1 MLKTIEIKNYL
12 LIEDIKVNF
21 ERNFNIITGET
32 GSGKSIVIGA
42 LNLLVG
48 SRIDHK
54 VVGPRNKKCVIE
66 AIFIIDDK
74 LKDNFLNFDLDFE
87 NESFFRR
94 EILSN
99 GKSRA
104 FINDSPV
111 KLEILKN
118 ITQDLINIQSQNQD
132 LVLNQKS
139 FYYNLIDSDE
149 EINLMSK
156 NFLFAYNQ
164 YISKQKT
171 YEKLNNQL
179 TSIKS
184 NADYNKFLYSEID
197 ELNLQNNEEE
207 GLEQEFMNLK
217 NYDKLKN
224 ELNEY
229 QQIIY
234 GEHYSLI
241 SQMNNLSSTIN
252 KISSTSND
260 FISLKNR
267 FDQIKIEFDDIIA
280 SINKKYENLIYDPRR
295 FEYVQNRIFKIRDLL
310 SKHNAKTTTDLIK
323 VKQNLSSK
331 FSNSKDLENE
341 VQFLKNQTQELENKC
356 QILAKKIFIK
366 RKQRVVDLQK
376 ELQIIFNNLSM
387 KESRIKFD
395 LEKSGQ
401 LNKYGMDNLN
411 ILYSSD
417 KGNNYNKLIKIAS
430 GGEKSRILLAINVL
444 FSDKMRLPTLIFDEI
459 DSGTSGK
466 VANVIGDLM
475 KKIGCKSQI
484 IAISH
489 LAQVAAK
496 ASNHF
501 KVYKILSSNKPKTLL
516 RKLNREERIEEIA
529 AMISADNITNPALD
543 QAIELLK

>member
-54 VVGPRNKKCVIE
+54 VVGPRNKKCIIE
-66 AIFIIDDK
+66 AIFLIDDK
-74 LKDNFLNFDLDFE
+74 LKDKFLNFDLDFE

-149 EINLMSK
+149 EINLMS
-156 NFLFAYNQ
+156 NSFLSAYNQ

-179 TSIKS
+179 IGIKA

-207 GLEQEFMNLK
+207 DLEQEFINLK
-217 NYDKLKN
+217 NYDKLKS

-234 GEHYSLI
+234 GEHNSLI
-241 SQMNNLSSTIN
+241 SLMNNLSSIIN

-260 FISLKNR
+260 FMNLKNR
-267 FDQIKIEFDDIIA
+267 YDHIKIEFDDIIA
-280 SINKKYENLIYDPRR
+280 TINKKSENLIYDPRR

-310 SKHNAKTTTDLIK
+310 SKHNAKTTIDLIK

-331 FSNSKDLENE
+331 FLNSKDLENE
-341 VQFLKNQTQELENKC
+341 VQSLKKQTQELENKC
-356 QILAKKIFIK
+356 QILAEKIFIK
-366 RKQRVVDLQK
+366 RKLRVIDLQK

-395 LEKSGQ
+395 LDKSEQ

-475 KKIGCKSQI
+475 KRIGCKSQI

-501 KVYKILSSNKPKTLL
+501 KVYKILSSDKPKTLL
-516 RKLNREERIEEIA
+516 KKLNHEERIKEIA

-543 QAIELLK
+543 QATELLK

>member
-54 VVGPRNKKCVIE
+54 VVGPKNKKCIIE
-66 AIFIIDDK
+66 AVFLIDDK
-74 LKDNFLNFDLDFE
+74 LKDKFLNFDVDFE

-132 LVLNQKS
+132 LVLDQKS
-139 FYYNLIDSDE
+139 FYYNLIDCDE
-149 EINLMSK
+149 EINSMSK
-156 NFLFAYNQ
+156 SFLFTYNQ
-164 YISKQKT
+164 YISKQKAF
-171 YEKLNNQL
+171 EKLSRQL
-179 TSIKS
+179 NSIKS
-184 NADYNKFLYSEID
+184 NADYNKFLYVEID

-207 GLEQEFMNLK
+207 GLEQEFINLK

-229 QQIIY
+229 NQIVY

-241 SQMNNLSSTIN
+241 SLMNNLSSIIN

-260 FISLKNR
+260 FMNLKNR
-267 FDQIKIEFDDIIA
+267 YDQIKIEFDDII
-280 SINKKYENLIYDPRR
+280 STINKKSENLIYDPRR

-310 SKHNAKTTTDLIK
+310 SKHNAKTTIDLIK

-331 FSNSKDLENE
+331 FLNSKR
-341 VQFLKNQTQELENKC
+341 
-356 QILAKKIFIK
+356 KISTSWK
-366 RKQRVVDLQK
+366 RKHRVVDLQN

-387 KESRIKFD
+387 KESKIKFD
-395 LEKSGQ
+395 LDKSDQ

-516 RKLNREERIEEIA
+516 RKLNHEERIEEIA

>member
-54 VVGPRNKKCVIE
+54 VIGPRNKKCVIE

-241 SQMNNLSSTIN
+241 SQMNNLSSIIN

-260 FISLKNR
+260 FISLKKR
-267 FDQIKIEFDDIIA
+267 YEQIKIEFDDIIA

-310 SKHNAKTTTDLIK
+310 SKHNAKTSTDLIK

-356 QILAKKIFIK
+356 QILAEKIFIK
-366 RKQRVVDLQK
+366 REQRVVDLQK

-395 LEKSGQ
+395 LEKSDQ

-516 RKLNREERIEEIA
+516 RKLNHEERIEEIA

>member
-54 VVGPRNKKCVIE
+54 VVGPRNKKCIIE
-66 AIFIIDDK
+66 AIFLIDDK
-74 LKDNFLNFDLDFE
+74 LKDKFLNFDLDFE

-149 EINLMSK
+149 EINLMS
-156 NFLFAYNQ
+156 NSFLSAYNQ

-171 YEKLNNQL
+171 YEKLYNQL
-179 TSIKS
+179 IGIKA

-207 GLEQEFMNLK
+207 DLEQEFINLK
-217 NYDKLKN
+217 NYDKLKS

-234 GEHYSLI
+234 GEHNSLI
-241 SQMNNLSSTIN
+241 SLMNNLSSIIN

-260 FISLKNR
+260 FMNLKNR
-267 FDQIKIEFDDIIA
+267 YDHIKIEFDDIIA
-280 SINKKYENLIYDPRR
+280 TINKKSENLIYDPRR

-310 SKHNAKTTTDLIK
+310 SKHNAKTTIDLIK

-341 VQFLKNQTQELENKC
+341 VQYLKNQTQELENKC
-356 QILAKKIFIK
+356 QILAEKIFIK

-395 LEKSGQ
+395 LDKSDQ

-417 KGNNYNKLIKIAS
+417 KGKNYNKLIKIAS

-466 VANVIGDLM
+466 IANVIGDLM
-475 KKIGCKSQI
+475 KKIGYKSQI

-501 KVYKILSSNKPKTLL
+501 KVYKILSSNNPKTQL

>member
-156 NFLFAYNQ
+156 SFLSAYNQ

-260 FISLKNR
+260 FISLKKR
-267 FDQIKIEFDDIIA
+267 YEQIKIEFDDIIA

-356 QILAKKIFIK
+356 QILAEKIFIK

-376 ELQIIFNNLSM
+376 ELQIILNNLSM

-395 LEKSGQ
+395 LEKSDK

-475 KKIGCKSQI
+475 KKIGFESQI

-501 KVYKILSSNKPKTLL
+501 KVYKILSSNSPKTIL

>member
-66 AIFIIDDK
+66 AIFLIDDK
-74 LKDNFLNFDLDFE
+74 LKDKFSNFDLDFE
-87 NESFFRR
+87 YESFFRR

-156 NFLFAYNQ
+156 SFLSAYNQ

-171 YEKLNNQL
+171 YESLNNQL

-184 NADYNKFLYSEID
+184 NADYNKFLFSEID
-197 ELNLQNNEEE
+197 ELNLQDNEEE
-207 GLEQEFMNLK
+207 GLEQEFINLK
-217 NYDKLKN
+217 NYDKLKS

-241 SQMNNLSSTIN
+241 SLMNNLSLIIN

-260 FISLKNR
+260 FANLKNR
-267 FDQIKIEFDDIIA
+267 YDQIKIEFDDIITT
-280 SINKKYENLIYDPRR
+280 INKKSENLIYDPRR

-310 SKHNAKTTTDLIK
+310 SKHNAKTTIDLIK

-356 QILAKKIFIK
+356 QILAEKIFIK

-376 ELQIIFNNLSM
+376 EIQIIFNNLSM

-395 LEKSGQ
+395 LDKSDQ

-475 KKIGCKSQI
+475 KKIGFESQI

-516 RKLNREERIEEIA
+516 RKLNHEERIEEIA

>member
-1 MLKTIEIKNYL
+1 MLKTVEIKNYL
-12 LIEDIKVNF
+12 LIEDLKVSF

-54 VVGPRNKKCVIE
+54 VVGPKNKKCIIE
-66 AIFIIDDK
+66 AVFLIDDK
-74 LKDNFLNFDLDFE
+74 LKDKFLNFDVDFE

-132 LVLNQKS
+132 LVLDQKS
-139 FYYNLIDSDE
+139 FYYNLIDCDK
-149 EINLMSK
+149 EINSMSK
-156 NFLFAYNQ
+156 SFLFAYNQ
-164 YISKQKT
+164 YISKQKA
-171 YEKLNNQL
+171 YEKLSRQL
-179 TSIKS
+179 NSIKS
-184 NADYNKFLYSEID
+184 NADYNKFLYGEID

-207 GLEQEFMNLK
+207 GLEQEFINLK

-229 QQIIY
+229 HQIVY
-234 GEHYSLI
+234 GEHHSLI
-241 SQMNNLSSTIN
+241 SLMNNLSSIIN

-260 FISLKNR
+260 FMNLKNR
-267 FDQIKIEFDDIIA
+267 YDQIKIEFDDII
-280 SINKKYENLIYDPRR
+280 STINKKSENLIYDPRR

-310 SKHNAKTTTDLIK
+310 SKHNAKTTIDLIK

-331 FSNSKDLENE
+331 FLNSKDLENE
-341 VQFLKNQTQELENKC
+341 VQSLKKQTQELENKC
-356 QILAKKIFIK
+356 QILAEKIFIK
-366 RKQRVVDLQK
+366 RKDRIVDLQK
-376 ELQIIFNNLSM
+376 ELQIILNNLSL

-395 LEKSGQ
+395 LDKSDQ

-475 KKIGCKSQI
+475 KRIGCKSQI

-501 KVYKILSSNKPKTLL
+501 KVYKILSLDKPKTLL
-516 RKLNREERIEEIA
+516 RKLNHEERIKEIA
-529 AMISADNITNPALD
+529 AMISADNITNPAID
-543 QAIELLK
+543 QATELLK

>member
-149 EINLMSK
+149 EIYLMSK
-156 NFLFAYNQ
+156 SFLSAYSQ
-164 YISKQKT
+164 YMAKQKT

-207 GLEQEFMNLK
+207 GLEQEFINLK

-241 SQMNNLSSTIN
+241 SLMNNLSLIIN

-260 FISLKNR
+260 FANLKNR
-267 FDQIKIEFDDIIA
+267 YDQIKIEFDDIITT
-280 SINKKYENLIYDPRR
+280 INKKSENLIYDPRR

-310 SKHNAKTTTDLIK
+310 SKHNAKTSTDLIK

-356 QILAKKIFIK
+356 QILAEKIFIK

-395 LEKSGQ
+395 LEKSDK

-411 ILYSSD
+411 ILYSPD
-417 KGNNYNKLIKIAS
+417 KGKNYNKLIKIAS

-475 KKIGCKSQI
+475 KKIGYKSQI

-489 LAQVAAK
+489 LAQVAAI

-501 KVYKILSSNKPKTLL
+501 KVFKILSSNKPKTLL
-516 RKLNREERIEEIA
+516 RKLNHEERIEEIA

>member
-1 MLKTIEIKNYL
+1 MLRTIEIKNYL

-32 GSGKSIVIGA
+32 GSGKSIVIDA

-54 VVGPRNKKCVIE
+54 VVGPRNKKCIIE
-66 AIFIIDDK
+66 AVFLIDDK
-74 LKDNFLNFDLDFE
+74 LKDKFLNFDVDFE

-139 FYYNLIDSDE
+139 FYYNLIDCDE

-156 NFLFAYNQ
+156 SFFSTFNQ
-164 YISKQKT
+164 YVSKQKA

-179 TSIKS
+179 NSIKS

-197 ELNLQNNEEE
+197 ELKLKNNEEE
-207 GLEQEFMNLK
+207 GLEQEFINLK

-229 QQIIY
+229 NQIVY

-241 SQMNNLSSTIN
+241 SLMNNLSLIIN
-252 KISSTSND
+252 KISSTSKD
-260 FISLKNR
+260 FMNLKNR
-267 FDQIKIEFDDIIA
+267 YDQIKIEFDDIIYT
-280 SINKKYENLIYDPRR
+280 INKKSENLIYDPRR

-310 SKHNAKTTTDLIK
+310 SKHNAKTTIDLIK

-331 FSNSKDLENE
+331 FLNSKDLENE
-341 VQFLKNQTQELENKC
+341 VHSLKNQTQELEKEC
-356 QILAKKIFIK
+356 QILAEKIFIK
-366 RKQRVVDLQK
+366 RKHRVVDLQN

-387 KESRIKFD
+387 KESKIKFD
-395 LEKSGQ
+395 LDKSDQ

-444 FSDKMRLPTLIFDEI
+444 FSAKMRLPTLIFDEI

-475 KKIGCKSQI
+475 KRIGRKSQI

-501 KVYKILSSNKPKTLL
+501 KVYKILSSDKPKTLL
-516 RKLNREERIEEIA
+516 RKLNHEERIKEIA

>member
-66 AIFIIDDK
+66 AIFLIDDK
-74 LKDNFLNFDLDFE
+74 LKDKFLNFDLDFE

-149 EINLMSK
+149 EINLMRKS
-156 NFLFAYNQ
+156 FLSAYNQ
-164 YISKQKT
+164 YITKQKT

-179 TSIKS
+179 ISIKS
-184 NADYNKFLYSEID
+184 NADYNKFLYREID

-207 GLEQEFMNLK
+207 GLEQEFINLK

-241 SQMNNLSSTIN
+241 SLMNNLSSIIN

-260 FISLKNR
+260 FMNLKNR
-267 FDQIKIEFDDIIA
+267 YDQIKIEFDDIIA
-280 SINKKYENLIYDPRR
+280 TINKKSENLIYDPRR

-310 SKHNAKTTTDLIK
+310 SKHNAKTTIDLIK

-331 FSNSKDLENE
+331 FSNSKDLEKDI
-341 VQFLKNQTQELENKC
+341 QSLKNQTQELENKC
-356 QILAKKIFIK
+356 QILAEKIFIK
-366 RKQRVVDLQK
+366 RKQRAVDLQK

-395 LEKSGQ
+395 LDKSDQ

-417 KGNNYNKLIKIAS
+417 KGNNYNNLIKIAS

-501 KVYKILSSNKPKTLL
+501 KVSKILSSNKPKTLL
-516 RKLNREERIEEIA
+516 TKLNREERIEEIA
-529 AMISADNITNPALD
+529 SMISADNITNPALD

>member
-66 AIFIIDDK
+66 AIFLIDDK
-74 LKDNFLNFDLDFE
+74 LKDKFSNFDLDFE
-87 NESFFRR
+87 YESFFRR

-156 NFLFAYNQ
+156 SFLSAYNQ

-171 YEKLNNQL
+171 YESLNNQL

-184 NADYNKFLYSEID
+184 NADYNKFLFSEID
-197 ELNLQNNEEE
+197 ELNLQDNEEE
-207 GLEQEFMNLK
+207 GLEQEFINLK
-217 NYDKLKN
+217 NYDKLKS

-241 SQMNNLSSTIN
+241 SLMNNLSLIIN

-260 FISLKNR
+260 FANLKNR
-267 FDQIKIEFDDIIA
+267 YDQIKIEFDDIITT
-280 SINKKYENLIYDPRR
+280 INKKSENLIYDPRR

-310 SKHNAKTTTDLIK
+310 SKHNAKTTIDLIK
-323 VKQNLSSK
+323 VKENLSSK

-356 QILAKKIFIK
+356 QILAEKIFIK

-376 ELQIIFNNLSM
+376 EIQIIFNNLSM

-395 LEKSGQ
+395 LEKSDQ

-475 KKIGCKSQI
+475 KKIGFESQI

-516 RKLNREERIEEIA
+516 RKLNHEERIEEIA